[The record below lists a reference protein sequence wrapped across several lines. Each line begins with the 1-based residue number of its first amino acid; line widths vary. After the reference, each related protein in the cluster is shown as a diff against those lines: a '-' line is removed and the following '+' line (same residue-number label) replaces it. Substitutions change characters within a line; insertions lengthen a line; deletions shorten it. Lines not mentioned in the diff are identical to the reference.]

1 MKKRDAYHPDY
12 LNMYP
17 CLKER
22 PDILK
27 FLKQCD
33 RKQEYLEYDLK
44 VNRARTNKRTME
56 TVIWPQREL
65 SYEHLLEEHQFAQ
78 QEPSPEETLL
88 HEIELENQRCAV
100 ERLPNDERLLLH
112 LRYWCDFSQ
121 AEIARHLGVTQQS
134 VSYQERCILRKLKK
148 LLNDI
153 QKTEDKIA
161 ELQEHLKRQNTLRQ
175 QMEDIEIIKSF
186 RSMKLD
192 SRSLL
197 VLLDGIQ
204 KGTVTIQ
211 MDEDGG
217 ITVEDAKAPQK
228 KENNAEVHRPPV
240 GQMTEREV
248 LDDEE

>member
-1 MKKRDAYHPDY
+1 MVVCIKGG
-12 LNMYP
+12 
-17 CLKER
+17 
-22 PDILK
+22 
-27 FLKQCD
+27 D
-33 RKQEYLEYDLK
+33 RADE
-44 VNRARTNKRTME
+44 
-56 TVIWPQREL
+56 
-65 SYEHLLEEHQFAQ
+65 
-78 QEPSPEETLL
+78 
-88 HEIELENQRCAV
+88 HEI
-100 ERLPNDERLLLH
+100 
-112 LRYWCDFSQ
+112 
-121 AEIARHLGVTQQS
+121 
-134 VSYQERCILRKLKK
+134 KK

-175 QMEDIEIIKSF
+175 QMEDIEIVKSF

-228 KENNAEVHRPPV
+228 KETTQKFTDHLL

>member
-1 MKKRDAYHPDY
+1 MQYYAIIGDIKRSKKIENR
-12 LNMYP
+12 
-17 CLKER
+17 CK
-22 PDILK
+22 I
-27 FLKQCD
+27 
-33 RKQEYLEYDLK
+33 QE
-44 VNRARTNKRTME
+44 
-56 TVIWPQREL
+56 
-65 SYEHLLEEHQFAQ
+65 
-78 QEPSPEETLL
+78 
-88 HEIELENQRCAV
+88 
-100 ERLPNDERLLLH
+100 
-112 LRYWCDFSQ
+112 
-121 AEIARHLGVTQQS
+121 
-134 VSYQERCILRKLKK
+134 KLKK
-148 LLNDI
+148 ILDDI

-175 QMEDIEIIKSF
+175 QMEDIEIVKSF

-228 KENNAEVHRPPV
+228 KENNAEVHRPSV

>member
-1 MKKRDAYHPDY
+1 M
-12 LNMYP
+12 NM
-17 CLKER
+17 
-22 PDILK
+22 
-27 FLKQCD
+27 
-33 RKQEYLEYDLK
+33 
-44 VNRARTNKRTME
+44 
-56 TVIWPQREL
+56 
-65 SYEHLLEEHQFAQ
+65 
-78 QEPSPEETLL
+78 
-88 HEIELENQRCAV
+88 
-100 ERLPNDERLLLH
+100 
-112 LRYWCDFSQ
+112 
-121 AEIARHLGVTQQS
+121 
-134 VSYQERCILRKLKK
+134 KLKK

-175 QMEDIEIIKSF
+175 QMEDIEIVKSF

-211 MDEDGG
+211 MDEDG
-217 ITVEDAKAPQK
+217 ITVENAKAPQK

>member
-1 MKKRDAYHPDY
+1 M
-12 LNMYP
+12 NM
-17 CLKER
+17 
-22 PDILK
+22 
-27 FLKQCD
+27 
-33 RKQEYLEYDLK
+33 
-44 VNRARTNKRTME
+44 
-56 TVIWPQREL
+56 
-65 SYEHLLEEHQFAQ
+65 
-78 QEPSPEETLL
+78 
-88 HEIELENQRCAV
+88 
-100 ERLPNDERLLLH
+100 
-112 LRYWCDFSQ
+112 
-121 AEIARHLGVTQQS
+121 
-134 VSYQERCILRKLKK
+134 KLKK

-175 QMEDIEIIKSF
+175 QMEDIEIVKSF

-217 ITVEDAKAPQK
+217 ITVEDAKLRRK
-228 KENNAEVHRPPV
+228 GNNAEVHRPPV